1 MSRYTVTIRSLA
13 DEHRADPA
21 GTIGY
26 DRMLR
31 TYFAQGFPASPDED
45 HALWI
50 GCCLEEFPTLASLY
64 EGAVAEGYAIEDVSV
79 EMATAMASEAS
90 TPVGPSVAEL
100 FGLVT

>member
-1 MSRYTVTIRSLA
+1 MNIAPTRRAPSVMTACFALISPKGSQHHRTKITRYGSAAVSK
-13 DEHRADPA
+13 
-21 GTIGY
+21 
-26 DRMLR
+26 
-31 TYFAQGFPASPDED
+31 SS
-45 HALWI
+45 
-50 GCCLEEFPTLASLY
+50 PTLASLY

>member
-1 MSRYTVTIRSLA
+1 MSRYTATIRSLA

-31 TYFAQGFPASPDED
+31 TYFAQGFPASAGED

-64 EGAVAEGYAIEDVSV
+64 EGAVAE
-79 EMATAMASEAS
+79 
-90 TPVGPSVAEL
+90 
-100 FGLVT
+100 

>member
-1 MSRYTVTIRSLA
+1 MSRYTATIRSLA

-31 TYFAQGFPASPDED
+31 TYFAQGFPASAGED
-45 HALWI
+45 HAFWI

-64 EGAVAEGYAIEDVSV
+64 EGPWPRVRDRGRECRDGHRN
-79 EMATAMASEAS
+79 
-90 TPVGPSVAEL
+90 
-100 FGLVT
+100 GL